1 MDISS
6 LTQELS
12 ALWGAASDMIPEDIT
27 KLLTAAASAIPKD
40 FDIGSSFK
48 FILIFAAAL
57 LGVGLLAR
65 VLFGDRKSVV

>member
-27 KLLTAAASAIPKD
+27 KLLAAAASAIPKD

-65 VLFGDRKSVV
+65 VLLATGRI